1 MKSAKL
7 KDLYHIDTSSHIRA
21 KDALLHGAYPY
32 YTSGKNIKSLNTY
45 QYNTRGLVIG
55 KGGNPNWHYVEGKFS
70 ISSDCCLL
78 TNKQEIVDVQYAY
91 YYFCAHPS
99 MLYRL
104 YKGAGIK
111 HISISD
117 IQEIQIDYPDLV
129 TQRTITTAMAFLDD
143 IIKRRKNTKEDITQ
157 VLLNYY
163 LSIVNE
169 ANGLEE
175 VMVHDVV
182 VDIKSGPFE
191 SQLLKRQ
198 IKRNG
203 EIYVLGIENI
213 KNGVVKKQTP
223 NFLPVY
229 ELEKYKRYLVKE
241 RDVLVS
247 IMGTLGYS
255 AVVPENFGLAINT
268 KHLADITVDSYKCN
282 SYFLSYAFAN
292 DPFIKS
298 QYRNCKRGAIMDGI
312 SLADLKGMRIKLPNL
327 KAQNRFEQIFSL
339 CRKIGEEIE
348 METSLLE
355 ELRCSLL
362 KKLFSEIDKPTSKS
376 QDNLKTELDIEAIIQ
391 LIEQGTFVDI
401 ANYDEIRRV
410 LYECL
415 DKKIVSQVYDEE
427 SQTIKL
433 KVNETYKT

>member
-1 MKSAKL
+1 
-7 KDLYHIDTSSHIRA
+7 
-21 KDALLHGAYPY
+21 
-32 YTSGKNIKSLNTY
+32 
-45 QYNTRGLVIG
+45 
-55 KGGNPNWHYVEGKFS
+55 
-70 ISSDCCLL
+70 
-78 TNKQEIVDVQYAY
+78 
-91 YYFCAHPS
+91 
-99 MLYRL
+99 
-104 YKGAGIK
+104 
-111 HISISD
+111 
-117 IQEIQIDYPDLV
+117 
-129 TQRTITTAMAFLDD
+129 
-143 IIKRRKNTKEDITQ
+143 
-157 VLLNYY
+157 
-163 LSIVNE
+163 
-169 ANGLEE
+169 
-175 VMVHDVV
+175 MVHDVV
-182 VDIKSGPFE
+182 VDIKSGPFG

>member
-1 MKSAKL
+1 
-7 KDLYHIDTSSHIRA
+7 
-21 KDALLHGAYPY
+21 
-32 YTSGKNIKSLNTY
+32 
-45 QYNTRGLVIG
+45 
-55 KGGNPNWHYVEGKFS
+55 
-70 ISSDCCLL
+70 
-78 TNKQEIVDVQYAY
+78 
-91 YYFCAHPS
+91 

-129 TQRTITTAMAFLDD
+129 TQRAITTAMAFLDD

-182 VDIKSGPFE
+182 EDIKSGPFG

-312 SLADLKGMRIKLPNL
+312 SLADLKDMRIKLPNL
-327 KAQNRFEQIFSL
+327 KAQNRFEQIFFSL
-339 CRKIGEEIE
+339 
-348 METSLLE
+348 S
-355 ELRCSLL
+355 
-362 KKLFSEIDKPTSKS
+362 
-376 QDNLKTELDIEAIIQ
+376 
-391 LIEQGTFVDI
+391 
-401 ANYDEIRRV
+401 
-410 LYECL
+410 
-415 DKKIVSQVYDEE
+415 
-427 SQTIKL
+427 
-433 KVNETYKT
+433 

>member
-1 MKSAKL
+1 
-7 KDLYHIDTSSHIRA
+7 
-21 KDALLHGAYPY
+21 
-32 YTSGKNIKSLNTY
+32 
-45 QYNTRGLVIG
+45 
-55 KGGNPNWHYVEGKFS
+55 
-70 ISSDCCLL
+70 
-78 TNKQEIVDVQYAY
+78 
-91 YYFCAHPS
+91 
-99 MLYRL
+99 
-104 YKGAGIK
+104 
-111 HISISD
+111 
-117 IQEIQIDYPDLV
+117 
-129 TQRTITTAMAFLDD
+129 MAFLDD

-182 VDIKSGPFE
+182 EDIKSGPFG

-312 SLADLKGMRIKLPNL
+312 SLADLKDMRIKLPNL

-339 CRKIGEEIE
+339 CRKIGEKIE

-391 LIEQGTFVDI
+391 LIERGTFVDN